1 MLFVI
6 CLLVADIVV
15 VNIVQAVC
23 YLLQKTDHNNSES
36 LVLWQGTGQRVWI
49 VITFGDAPFAHG
61 CSESSYLGIVANE
74 LGVWLSYQVELL
86 WNCVVKFEM
95 NFVNWENVIYVI
107 FVAIGCMY
115 LYGLYMKWKVWKLV
129 Q

>member
-6 CLLVADIVV
+6 CLLVADTAV
-15 VNIVQAVC
+15 VNIAQAVC
-23 YLLQKTDHNNSES
+23 YLLQKTSHNNSEP
-36 LVLWQGTGQRVWI
+36 LVLWQGIGQRVWI

-86 WNCVVKFEM
+86 WNFVVKFEM
-95 NFVNWENVIYVI
+95 NFVNWENVK
-107 FVAIGCMY
+107 M
-115 LYGLYMKWKVWKLV
+115 
-129 Q
+129 